1 MSKSK
6 TNVNDLLFKNMGII
20 KQDGADGEIALKKAE
35 PEVVKDKPIDDSKAV
50 KSKPKTQRAPRKTNA
65 KPAGKEEVKDQPE
78 EKVHINFFLP
88 KSLADQMEDEI
99 FKRNK
104 VRTGSKKMKT
114 SEFVR
119 IAIENE
125 LKRSK

>member
-20 KQDGADGEIALKKAE
+20 KEATDDGKLELKKAK
-35 PEVVKDKPIDDSKAV
+35 PEEKPKKPDAEKPKAQKTVKKTEAPK
-50 KSKPKTQRAPRKTNA
+50 KEESKPQA
-65 KPAGKEEVKDQPE
+65 E

-88 KSLADQMEDEI
+88 KSLANQMEEEI

-104 VRTGSKKMKT
+104 NRTGTKKMKT

>member
-1 MSKSK
+1 MSKST

-20 KQDGADGEIALKKAE
+20 KEATDDGSLELKKAE
-35 PEVVKDKPIDDSKAV
+35 PKKPEVKANKADAEKQKPAKKAEPKKV
-50 KSKPKTQRAPRKTNA
+50 EETNPKT
-65 KPAGKEEVKDQPE
+65 E

-88 KSLADQMEDEI
+88 KSLADQMEEEI
-99 FKRNK
+99 YKRNK
-104 VRTGSKKMKT
+104 SRVGTKKMKT

>member
-20 KQDGADGEIALKKAE
+20 KEADADGKIELKKAE
-35 PEVVKDKPIDDSKAV
+35 APKPEP
-50 KSKPKTQRAPRKTNA
+50 A
-65 KPAGKEEVKDQPE
+65 KPAKAPAKPAAKKTAAPKKKEEPKEEPKVAPE
-78 EKVHINFFLP
+78 EKVHVNFFLP

-104 VRTGSKKMKT
+104 ARTGSKKMKT